1 MFTPPPSP
9 RESHHQDIVTLI
21 SLKDKDIFEE
31 LFEQFFMIQEEAALS
46 SKSISEILINTK
58 NKLNISW
65 LLKVHIADN
74 TFSAEEKPQSQL
86 ETYYQS
92 IKFQKVQPSAT
103 LSHQWETREPTQDAQ
118 APMPPLLA
126 TLRTEPKPESDF
138 HLDQERPSQAS
149 AEPLLVSLLEV
160 DVTKNPS

>member
-1 MFTPPPSP
+1 
-9 RESHHQDIVTLI
+9 
-21 SLKDKDIFEE
+21 
-31 LFEQFFMIQEEAALS
+31 MIQEEAALS

-86 ETYYQS
+86 EKYYQS
-92 IKFQKVQPSAT
+92 IKSKKVQPSAT
-103 LSHQWETREPTQDAQ
+103 LSHQWETKEPTQDVQ
-118 APMPPLLA
+118 APMQPLLV
-126 TLRTEPKPESDF
+126 TLTMEPKPESDF
-138 HLDQERPSQAS
+138 HLDQERPSQDS